1 MADNFTFKRVEKKY
15 LLSED
20 KYNRLLERLEP
31 YIQLDEYG
39 LHTICNIY
47 YDTPDYD
54 LIRTSIDKPVY
65 KEKLRLRSYGI
76 PDLDSKVFLE
86 IKKKY
91 DGIVYKRRISL
102 TLEEAEKYLAG
113 ESRLRNGQIENE
125 IDYFVKFYKPVP
137 KMYIA
142 YDRMAYL
149 GKKDSALRMTFD
161 KNIRSRED
169 SLRLQDG
176 DEGRLLLDKEYRLL
190 EIKVAGAFPIE
201 IARILSELEIYPVS
215 FSKYGNI
222 YKSKMKDCAAG
233 IACQS
238 QQENDYM
245 YEYSMA

>member
-1 MADNFTFKRVEKKY
+1 MTEWLIWGRKIQ
-15 LLSED
+15 
-20 KYNRLLERLEP
+20 RLE
-31 YIQLDEYG
+31 L
-39 LHTICNIY
+39 
-47 YDTPDYD
+47 
-54 LIRTSIDKPVY
+54 TS
-65 KEKLRLRSYGI
+65 
-76 PDLDSKVFLE
+76 
-86 IKKKY
+86 
-91 DGIVYKRRISL
+91 
-102 TLEEAEKYLAG
+102 
-113 ESRLRNGQIENE
+113 
-125 IDYFVKFYKPVP
+125 
-137 KMYIA
+137 
-142 YDRMAYL
+142 
-149 GKKDSALRMTFD
+149 D

>member
-1 MADNFTFKRVEKKY
+1 M
-15 LLSED
+15 
-20 KYNRLLERLEP
+20 
-31 YIQLDEYG
+31 EY
-39 LHTICNIY
+39 
-47 YDTPDYD
+47 
-54 LIRTSIDKPVY
+54 
-65 KEKLRLRSYGI
+65 
-76 PDLDSKVFLE
+76 
-86 IKKKY
+86 
-91 DGIVYKRRISL
+91 RIW
-102 TLEEAEKYLAG
+102 T
-113 ESRLRNGQIENE
+113 
-125 IDYFVKFYKPVP
+125 VKFYKPVP

-142 YDRMAYL
+142 YDRMAYF

-233 IACQS
+233 LATAMGCLVFAATLTIVVGVIFIVCENLFNGFNTNQKALRITIPENLDYTSVFDDIFSKYTKKAELINVKTTNMGSMFELKYMIDVKADINEKQMIDEIRCKNGNLTVICS
-238 QQENDYM
+238 HNLQQGE
-245 YEYSMA
+245 AL